1 MYDKIVSANKEW
13 IDGVWDKINRKMK
26 VVSELSK
33 DKIPYTTVNGVHNN
47 MAEDDVTWWTNGFW
61 PALMWLLY
69 VGTEDESYKAVAER
83 SEELLDG
90 ALEDYDRLHHDVG
103 FMWNISAGV
112 NYRLF
117 GGRKSRLRATYAAD
131 ILASR
136 YNPDGKFIRSWNGD
150 DNRGWVIIDSMMN
163 IPLLYRASE
172 EYGDPRFK
180 AVALSH
186 AETVMK
192 NHIRPDGSSHHIVKL
207 NEGTGEFVEAYG
219 GQGYALGSSWTRGQ
233 AWALYGFVLSYIHTG
248 RRAFLD
254 TAKKTAHYFI
264 ANAAVNDWVIPI
276 DFRQP
281 EEPKLID
288 TTAAAIAACGL
299 IEIAKNVGERE
310 QKLYLEPAIKLLR
323 KLDENYCD
331 YGTEEQSLLQMGSE
345 AYDLDRPRRIHIP
358 IIYGDYFFT
367 EAVYKLKGFDML
379 FW

>member
-1 MYDKIVSANKEW
+1 MYEKIVSDNKQW
-13 IDGVWDKINRKMK
+13 IDDVWEKIDKKMK

-47 MAEDDVTWWTNGFW
+47 MVKDDITWWTNGFW
-61 PALMWLLY
+61 AGFMWLLY
-69 VGTEDESYKAVAER
+69 VGTKDEQYRSVAEAA
-83 SEELLDG
+83 EEFLDG

-103 FMWNISAGV
+103 FMWHISAGV

-117 GGRKSRLRATYAAD
+117 GGKKSRLRATYAAD

-150 DNRGWVIIDSMMN
+150 NKGWVIIDSMMN
-163 IPLLYRASE
+163 IPLLYWASE
-172 EYGDPRFK
+172 EYDDNRFK

-186 AETVMK
+186 AKTVME
-192 NHIRPDGSSHHIVKL
+192 NHIRPDATSHHIVRL
-207 NEGTGEFVEAYG
+207 DEETGEFIEAFG
-219 GQGYALGSSWTRGQ
+219 GQGYELGSSWTRGQ
-233 AWALYGFVLSYIHTG
+233 AWAIYGFILSYIHTG
-248 RRAFLD
+248 KQEFLD
-254 TAKKTAHYFI
+254 TAKRVANSFI

-299 IEIAKNVGERE
+299 IEIAKNVGEHE
-310 QKLYLEPAIKLLR
+310 QKLYLTPAIKMLKL
-323 KLDENYCD
+323 LDEKYCNY
-331 YGTEEQSLLQMGSE
+331 TLEEQSIVQMGSE
-345 AYDLDRPRRIHIP
+345 AYRLEAPEKIHMP

-367 EAVYKLKGFDML
+367 EAIYKLKGFDML

>member
-1 MYDKIVSANKEW
+1 MYEKIVSDNKQW
-13 IDGVWDKINRKMK
+13 IDDVWEKIDKKMK

-47 MAEDDVTWWTNGFW
+47 MVKDDITWWTNGFW
-61 PALMWLLY
+61 SGLMWLLY
-69 VGTEDESYKAVAER
+69 VGTKDEQYRSVAEAA
-83 SEELLDG
+83 EKFLDG

-103 FMWNISAGV
+103 FMWHISAGV

-117 GGRKSRLRATYAAD
+117 GGKKSRLRATYAAD

-150 DNRGWVIIDSMMN
+150 NKGWVIIDSMMN
-163 IPLLYRASE
+163 IPLLYWASE
-172 EYGDPRFK
+172 EYDDNRFK

-186 AETVMK
+186 AKTVME
-192 NHIRPDGSSHHIVKL
+192 NHIRPDATSHHIVRL
-207 NEGTGEFVEAYG
+207 DEETGEFIEAFG
-219 GQGYALGSSWTRGQ
+219 GQGYELGSSWTRGQ
-233 AWALYGFVLSYIHTG
+233 AWAIYGFILSYIHTG
-248 RRAFLD
+248 KQEFLD
-254 TAKKTAHYFI
+254 TAKRVANSFI

-288 TTAAAIAACGL
+288 TTAATIAACGL
-299 IEIAKNVGERE
+299 IEIAKNVGEHE
-310 QKLYLEPAIKLLR
+310 QKLYLTPAIKMMKL
-323 KLDENYCD
+323 LDEKYCNY
-331 YGTEEQSLLQMGSE
+331 TLEEQSIVQMGSE
-345 AYDLDRPRRIHIP
+345 AYRLEAPEKIHMP

-367 EAVYKLKGFDML
+367 EAIYKLKGFDML

>member
-1 MYDKIVSANKEW
+1 MYEKIVSDNKQW
-13 IDGVWDKINRKMK
+13 IDDVWEKIDKKMK

-47 MAEDDVTWWTNGFW
+47 MVKDDITWWTNGFW
-61 PALMWLLY
+61 SGLMWLLY
-69 VGTEDESYKAVAER
+69 VGTKDEQYRSVAEAA
-83 SEELLDG
+83 EKFLDG

-103 FMWNISAGV
+103 FMWHISAGV

-117 GGRKSRLRATYAAD
+117 GRKKSRLRATYAAD

-150 DNRGWVIIDSMMN
+150 NKGWVIIDSMMN
-163 IPLLYRASE
+163 IPLLYWASE
-172 EYGDPRFK
+172 EYDDNRFK

-186 AETVMK
+186 AKTVME
-192 NHIRPDGSSHHIVKL
+192 NHIRPDATSHHIVRL
-207 NEGTGEFVEAYG
+207 DEETGEFIEAFG
-219 GQGYALGSSWTRGQ
+219 GQGYELGSSWTRGQ
-233 AWALYGFVLSYIHTG
+233 AWAIYGFILSYIHTG
-248 RRAFLD
+248 KQEFLD
-254 TAKKTAHYFI
+254 TAKRVANSFI

-288 TTAAAIAACGL
+288 TTAATIAACGL
-299 IEIAKNVGERE
+299 IEIAKNVGEHE
-310 QKLYLEPAIKLLR
+310 QKLYLTPAIKMMKL
-323 KLDENYCD
+323 LDEKYCNY
-331 YGTEEQSLLQMGSE
+331 TLEEQSIVQMGSE
-345 AYDLDRPRRIHIP
+345 AYRLEAPEKIHMP

-367 EAVYKLKGFDML
+367 EAIYKLKGFDML